1 MIARARDKLSKSEK
15 KNFFNESSQWGIYL
29 AISSDSTMIVE
40 EITVT
45 P

>member
-15 KNFFNESSQWGIYL
+15 NFFNESSQWGTYL
-29 AISSDSTMIVE
+29 AISSDSTIIVE